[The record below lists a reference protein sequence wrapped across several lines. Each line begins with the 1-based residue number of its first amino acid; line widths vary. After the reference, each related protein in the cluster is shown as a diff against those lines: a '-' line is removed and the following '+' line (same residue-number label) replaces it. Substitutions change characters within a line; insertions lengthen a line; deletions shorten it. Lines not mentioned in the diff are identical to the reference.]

1 MKKLL
6 FIISLV
12 LICSN
17 AISQQRDINTLLN
30 QTLRNRGL
38 TREDITIPIEFF
50 STAEKNPTND
60 VKLTLPLVMEMMT
73 SPLGSIS
80 HGRPNNARMDLMDD
94 LAGMTDL
101 EIYEAVSKIMQ
112 LRFVNQ
118 EHIFNLFDLWLPRAV
133 RLYDGLN
140 NPKLELTDKLFSIIK
155 ETKHS
160 QDSLTA
166 IFSNSDKEFLN
177 KNIFSILEE
186 SDSDDNSNFDILK
199 YNAARDSSIL
209 TSKKTMDILSKLDL
223 TLMDFSSFNSFK
235 MCNTLYNYVKDSLKQ
250 NSLSDLSRHNNK
262 YIQGD
267 FCYYSNEDGIRIAIG
282 GPGKNI
288 YTGKFD
294 FIIDLGGDDIYNIDH
309 PPLTSRRT
317 GSDSG
322 GQGGVL
328 SGGFSCII
336 DLAGNDYYTTSSD
349 FALAGGLFSS
359 SFIFDKEGDD
369 FYESKGSGNL
379 GAAIGGL
386 GLLYDEKGNDTY
398 KGISFSIGAGC
409 FGVGLL
415 VDREGNDFYIAN
427 SYSQGFGMTEGVG
440 AIIDNKGND
449 SYLVDSRS
457 LDIGRYNDHYVSM
470 CQGYGLGLRPFYAG
484 GIGLIIEG
492 EGNDI
497 YNTDI
502 FGQGGAYWYSLGAIV
517 DKGGHDK
524 YNGYQYSQGAGIH
537 LAVGLL
543 KDYDGWDF
551 YQSNGVSQGCGHD
564 FGYGMLWDVKGND
577 NYSAYSLSQGAGNAD
592 GIGILV
598 DESGTDGYLNKYPA
612 NTRGY
617 GNQRREYGSIGVF
630 LDASGTDYYSQPGY
644 DSTFINSSNWGVF
657 TDFDYTDLPEQVSGD
672 NFKVPVDSNR
682 IYRDKNPILE
692 KDSVFTY
699 TRWSDYYLSEYF
711 IMAKTIEPRFS
722 LWQDYGF
729 KKLIEDSTNT
739 ANYIVT
745 KFSTTDH
752 RDVQVFRV
760 LSQKIQWSI
769 AQVLLEKFRLYTT
782 GAGVFTQA
790 ELSMMCYIFGE
801 TKDPSAKDYLLQL
814 TYDDNYRLRSSA
826 INALGKI
833 NYDRS
838 DKEFIDK
845 VTKRLGELATEK
857 SEKKIYIKDIAFAI
871 NNYELNRYCLDG
883 VYYLLNS
890 NYYGA
895 RFLAAQSLQKLDQTA
910 RLYIMFGDEE
920 RIRKDQKL
928 GFQAFLF
935 YSSNISDTTLQQVM
949 PYIKESPVFEFEE
962 IKYNL
967 IDALKYRMDKSA
979 DAKFTDWCKQEI
991 YLLQSQVPL
1000 KVK

>member
-1 MKKLL
+1 MKKLI
-6 FIISLV
+6 FILSLV

-17 AISQQRDINTLLN
+17 AFSQQRDINTLLD

-38 TREDITIPIEFF
+38 TREDITIPVEFF

-60 VKLTLPLVMEMMT
+60 VKLTLPLVKDMMT
-73 SPLGSIS
+73 NPLRSETWLDSVGEFENYTLKTQLIKLISLFVQRNDNKTLSDTAFMEVIIQSPDYDSWL
-80 HGRPNNARMDLMDD
+80 NDLMWIVNHHKKQNN
-94 LAGMTDL
+94 
-101 EIYEAVSKIMQ
+101 EILLNYNDQEKVFLSKN
-112 LRFVNQ
+112 LLS
-118 EHIFNLFDLWLPRAV
+118 IF
-133 RLYDGLN
+133 
-140 NPKLELTDKLFSIIK
+140 
-155 ETKHS
+155 
-160 QDSLTA
+160 
-166 IFSNSDKEFLN
+166 
-177 KNIFSILEE
+177 EE
-186 SDSDDNSNFDILK
+186 SEDDNSTGTDVLK
-199 YNAARDSSIL
+199 YNIQRDSSIL
-209 TSKKTMDILSKLDL
+209 TSKNTMDLLSRINFDKIREYSFDA
-223 TLMDFSSFNSFK
+223 FSSCFAYYYYRMNQFNDFK
-235 MCNTLYNYVKDSLKQ
+235 NKDIETI
-250 NSLSDLSRHNNK
+250 NNK
-262 YIQGD
+262 FVKGD
-267 FCYYSNEDGIRIAIG
+267 FYYYSDEDGIRIAIG

-294 FIIDLGGDDIYNIDH
+294 FIIDLGGDDIYNIEH
-309 PPLTSRRT
+309 PPLTK
-317 GSDSG
+317 G

-328 SGGFSCII
+328 DGGGFSCII

-564 FGYGMLWDVKGND
+564 FGFGMLWDVKGND

-592 GIGILV
+592 GIGILI

-630 LDASGTDYYSQPGY
+630 LDASGTDYYSNPGY
-644 DSTFINSSNWGVF
+644 DSTFVNSSNWGVF

-672 NFKVPVDSNR
+672 NFKVQLDTNR
-682 IYRDKNPILE
+682 KSDTSGTKGRDPLPG
-692 KDSVFTY
+692 TY
-699 TRWSDYYLSEYF
+699 STEECF

-722 LWQDYGF
+722 LWQEYGF
-729 KKLIEDSTNT
+729 KKLVEDSTNT

-745 KFSTTDH
+745 KFGTTDH

-833 NYDRS
+833 KYDTNDVEFINKVTSRLSELAAEHS
-838 DKEFIDK
+838 DKK
-845 VTKRLGELATEK
+845 L
-857 SEKKIYIKDIAFAI
+857 YNKDIAFALG
-871 NNYELNRYCLDG
+871 NYITPSGVKTLLDMLG
-883 VYYLLNS
+883 NPF
-890 NYYGA
+890 YGA
-895 RFLAAQSLQKLDQTA
+895 RFVAADNLRRFPELLNTVITSDFIPEYFMDELSMVAFINSLYGLNSNDLK
-910 RLYIMFGDEE
+910 IML
-920 RIRKDQKL
+920 IYMS
-928 GFQAFLF
+928 ASPV
-935 YSSNISDTTLQQVM
+935 YSSEAVT
-949 PYIKESPVFEFEE
+949 
-962 IKYNL
+962 YNL
-967 IDALKYRMDKSA
+967 IELFKYKIENSGDKGI
-979 DAKFTDWCKQEI
+979 DVWYQTQLNE
-991 YLLQSQVPL
+991 LQTMVPL

>member
-12 LICSN
+12 LINSN
-17 AISQQRDINTLLN
+17 IISQQRDINSLLE

-60 VKLTLPLVMEMMT
+60 VKLTLPLVKDMMT
-73 SPLGSIS
+73 NPLRSETWLDS
-80 HGRPNNARMDLMDD
+80 
-94 LAGMTDL
+94 
-101 EIYEAVSKIMQ
+101 VS
-112 LRFVNQ
+112 
-118 EHIFNLFDLWLPRAV
+118 EW
-133 RLYDGLN
+133 
-140 NPKLELTDKLFSIIK
+140 
-155 ETKHS
+155 
-160 QDSLTA
+160 
-166 IFSNSDKEFLN
+166 
-177 KNIFSILEE
+177 
-186 SDSDDNSNFDILK
+186 DDNSIPDYECFRMLDSNFFPLPIIYIIQGRFSQVIDEVISRIKDKRNFQTKLLSKLTIEERSFLVKNLLSIFEEEDLDDNNFDILK
-199 YNAARDSSIL
+199 FNKSRDSSII
-209 TSKKTMDILSKLDL
+209 TSKTTLDILSKLDIKNTFKYNVDDLAYYNLLIGKLRKNNVEYFEGKKYFNDTL
-223 TLMDFSSFNSFK
+223 TDFFDYKNLKRIENSS
-235 MCNTLYNYVKDSLKQ
+235 V
-250 NSLSDLSRHNNK
+250 
-262 YIQGD
+262 QGD
-267 FCYYSNEDGIRIAIG
+267 FYYYSDEDGIRIAIG

-294 FIIDLGGDDIYNIDH
+294 FIIDLGGDDVYNIEGH
-309 PPLTSRRT
+309 TPSRQGEPPLSR
-317 GSDSG
+317 GE
-322 GQGGVL
+322 L
-328 SGGFSCII
+328 PMGGFSCII
-336 DLAGNDYYTTSSD
+336 DLTGNDYYTTSSD

-359 SFIFDKEGDD
+359 SFIFDKAGDD

-379 GAAIGGL
+379 GASIGGL

-564 FGYGMLWDVKGND
+564 FGYGMLWDIKGND

-592 GIGILV
+592 GIGILI
-598 DESGTDGYLNKYPA
+598 DESGTDGYLNKYPS

-617 GNQRREYGSIGVF
+617 GNPRREYGSIGVF
-630 LDASGTDYYSQPGY
+630 LDASGSDYYSQPGY
-644 DSTFINSSNWGVF
+644 DSTFINSSSWGVF
-657 TDFDYTDLPEQVSGD
+657 TDYDYTDLPEQVSGN
-672 NFKVPVDSNR
+672 NFKVQLDTNR
-682 IYRDKNPILE
+682 KADTSGIKGREPLPG
-692 KDSVFTY
+692 TY
-699 TRWSDYYLSEYF
+699 TTEEYF

-745 KFSTTDH
+745 KFGTTDH

-769 AQVLLEKFRLYTT
+769 AQVLLDKFRLYTT

-814 TYDDNYRLRSSA
+814 TYDENYRLRSSA

-845 VTKRLGELATEK
+845 VILRLSELAAEN
-857 SEKKIYIKDIAFAI
+857 SGKKLYNKDIAFALG
-871 NNYELNRYCLDG
+871 NYISPLG
-883 VYYLLNS
+883 MQILLNMLNN

-895 RFLAAQSLQKLDQTA
+895 RFVAAENLKKYPELVTVTYTDSAIPDFFMDERSMIAFINSMTALNSNDFKLVYT
-910 RLYIMFGDEE
+910 
-920 RIRKDQKL
+920 
-928 GFQAFLF
+928 FL
-935 YSSNISDTTLQQVM
+935 NIS
-949 PYIKESPVFEFEE
+949 PVHNNEAV
-962 IKYNL
+962 IYNL
-967 IDALKYRMDKSA
+967 IELLKYRIESSGDKGI
-979 DAKFTDWCKQEI
+979 DVWYQNQLNE
-991 YLLQSQVPL
+991 LQTRVPL

>member
-17 AISQQRDINTLLN
+17 AISQQRDIKTLLD

-60 VKLTLPLVMEMMT
+60 VKLTLPLVKDMMT
-73 SPLGSIS
+73 NPLRSETWLDS
-80 HGRPNNARMDLMDD
+80 
-94 LAGMTDL
+94 
-101 EIYEAVSKIMQ
+101 VS
-112 LRFVNQ
+112 
-118 EHIFNLFDLWLPRAV
+118 EW
-133 RLYDGLN
+133 
-140 NPKLELTDKLFSIIK
+140 
-155 ETKHS
+155 
-160 QDSLTA
+160 
-166 IFSNSDKEFLN
+166 
-177 KNIFSILEE
+177 
-186 SDSDDNSNFDILK
+186 DDNSIPDYECFRMLDSNFFPLPIIYIIQGRFSQVIDEVISRIKDKRNFQTKLLSKLTIEERSFLVKNLLSIFEEEDLDDNNFDILK
-199 YNAARDSSIL
+199 FNKSRDSSII
-209 TSKKTMDILSKLDL
+209 TSKTTLDILSKLDIKNTFKYNVDDL
-223 TLMDFSSFNSFK
+223 AYYNLLIGKLRKNNVEYFEGKKYFNDTLMDFFDYKNLKRIENSS
-235 MCNTLYNYVKDSLKQ
+235 V
-250 NSLSDLSRHNNK
+250 
-262 YIQGD
+262 QGD
-267 FCYYSNEDGIRIAIG
+267 FYYYSDEDGIRIAIG

-294 FIIDLGGDDIYNIDH
+294 FIIDLGGDDVYNIER
-309 PPLTSRRT
+309 PPLTK
-317 GSDSG
+317 G

-359 SFIFDKEGDD
+359 SFIFDKAGDD

-379 GAAIGGL
+379 GASIGGL

-592 GIGILV
+592 GIGILI
-598 DESGTDGYLNKYPA
+598 DESGTDGYLNKYPS

-617 GNQRREYGSIGVF
+617 GNPRREYGSIGVF
-630 LDASGTDYYSQPGY
+630 LDASGSDYYSQPGY
-644 DSTFINSSNWGVF
+644 DSTFINSSYWGVF
-657 TDFDYTDLPEQVSGD
+657 TDYDYTDLPEQVSGD
-672 NFKVPVDSNR
+672 NFKVQLDTNR
-682 IYRDKNPILE
+682 KADTSGIKGRDPLPG
-692 KDSVFTY
+692 TY
-699 TRWSDYYLSEYF
+699 TTEEYF
-711 IMAKTIEPRFS
+711 MMAKTIEPRFS

-729 KKLIEDSTNT
+729 KKLTEDSTNT
-739 ANYIVT
+739 AKYIVT
-745 KFSTTDH
+745 KFGTTDH

-769 AQVLLEKFRLYTT
+769 AQVLLDKFRLYTT

-814 TYDDNYRLRSSA
+814 TYDENYRLRSSA

-833 NYDRS
+833 NYDRN

-845 VTKRLGELATEK
+845 VTLRLSELAAEK
-857 SEKKIYIKDIAFAI
+857 SEKKLYNKDIAFALG
-871 NNYELNRYCLDG
+871 NYISPSG
-883 VYYLLNS
+883 MQTLLNMLGNS
-890 NYYGA
+890 YYGA
-895 RFLAAQSLQKLDQTA
+895 RFVAAENLKKYPELVTVTYTDSAIPDFFIDERSMIAFINSMTALNSNDFKLVYT
-910 RLYIMFGDEE
+910 
-920 RIRKDQKL
+920 
-928 GFQAFLF
+928 FL
-935 YSSNISDTTLQQVM
+935 NIS
-949 PYIKESPVFEFEE
+949 PVHNNEAV
-962 IKYNL
+962 IYNL
-967 IDALKYRMDKSA
+967 IELLKYRIESSGDKGI
-979 DAKFTDWCKQEI
+979 DVWYQTQLNE
-991 YLLQSQVPL
+991 LQTRVPL

>member
-1 MKKLL
+1 MKKLIL
-6 FIISLV
+6 IISLV

-17 AISQQRDINTLLN
+17 ILSQQRDINLLFD

-50 STAEKNPTND
+50 STTEKNPTND
-60 VKLTLPLVMEMMT
+60 VKLTLPLVKDIMT
-73 SPLGSIS
+73 NPLRSETWLDSANMLCEDSLRVIFAKCFDLLSLEKSQRESQYSIYVFDPIKNINELKGFIKS
-80 HGRPNNARMDLMDD
+80 NNQIGKR
-94 LAGMTDL
+94 
-101 EIYEAVSKIMQ
+101 EIYNC
-112 LRFVNQ
+112 FT
-118 EHIFNLFDLWLPRAV
+118 
-133 RLYDGLN
+133 LN
-140 NPKLELTDKLFSIIK
+140 DIK
-155 ETKHS
+155 YL
-160 QDSLTA
+160 QQNYLA
-166 IFSNSDKEFLN
+166 IF
-177 KNIFSILEE
+177 EE
-186 SDSDDNSNFDILK
+186 EAEDNYAKDILR
-199 YNAARDSSIL
+199 YNIIRDSSIEKSRKVVE
-209 TSKKTMDILSKLDL
+209 TISKLKLEPTATSDFRFFHYQYLDL
-223 TLMDFSSFNSFK
+223 V
-235 MCNTLYNYVKDSLKQ
+235 LYIYKYLINYRPNALQFEEIDNEFVHGKFL
-250 NSLSDLSRHNNK
+250 N
-262 YIQGD
+262 YIYD
-267 FCYYSNEDGIRIAIG
+267 DGIRIAIG

-294 FIIDLGGDDIYNIDH
+294 FIIDLGGDDVYNIDH
-309 PPLTSRRT
+309 PPISK
-317 GSDSG
+317 GE
-322 GQGGVL
+322 L
-328 SGGFSCII
+328 SISGFSCII
-336 DLAGNDYYTTSSD
+336 DLEGNDYYTTSSD

-369 FYESKGSGNL
+369 YYESKGSGNL

-427 SYSQGFGMTEGVG
+427 SYSQGFGMTQGVG
-440 AIIDNKGND
+440 CIVDNKGND

-492 EGNDI
+492 DGNDI

-592 GIGILV
+592 GIGILI
-598 DESGTDGYLNKYPA
+598 DESGVDGYLNKFPQ

-617 GNQRREYGSIGVF
+617 GNPRREYGSIGVF
-630 LDASGTDYYSQPGY
+630 LDASGTDFYSNPGY
-644 DSTFINSSNWGVF
+644 DSTFINSSTWGVF
-657 TDFDYTDLPEQVSGD
+657 ADYDHKDMAEQISGD
-672 NFKVPVDSNR
+672 NFKVQLDTAKISDSSR
-682 IYRDKNPILE
+682 TRGRDPLQ
-692 KDSVFTY
+692 DTY
-699 TRWSDYYLSEYF
+699 TTEEYF

-722 LWQDYGF
+722 LWQEYGF
-729 KKLIEDSTNT
+729 RKLAEDSTNT
-739 ANYIVT
+739 ARYIVT
-745 KFSTTDH
+745 KFNTTDH

-769 AQVLLEKFRLYTT
+769 AQVLLDKFRLYTT

-814 TYDDNYRLRSSA
+814 TFDENYRLRSSA

-833 NYDRS
+833 NYDKT

-845 VTKRLGELATEK
+845 VILRLSELAAEN
-857 SEKKIYIKDIAFAI
+857 SPKKLYNKDIAFALGNYI
-871 NNYELNRYCLDG
+871 SPLGMQTLLGMLNN
-883 VYYLLNS
+883 S
-890 NYYGA
+890 FYGA
-895 RFLAAQSLQKLDQTA
+895 RFVAAENLKKYSELALVTLGSNAIPEYLSNERSLIAFT
-910 RLYIMFGDEE
+910 
-920 RIRKDQKL
+920 
-928 GFQAFLF
+928 QAMSQLNSNDFKVLF
-935 YSSNISDTTLQQVM
+935 TYLIV
-949 PYIKESPVFEFEE
+949 SPVYNNEAV
-962 IKYNL
+962 IYNL
-967 IDALKYRMDKSA
+967 ISLLKYKIESSGEKGLDVWYRNEIDK
-979 DAKFTDWCKQEI
+979 
-991 YLLQSQVPL
+991 LQMKVSL

>member
-1 MKKLL
+1 MSPTFFILLIHTIIYIYSMKKILY
-6 FIISLV
+6 IISLV
-12 LICSN
+12 WICSN
-17 AISQQRDINTLLN
+17 AFAQQRDINSLLD

-38 TREDITIPIEFF
+38 TREDISIPIEFF
-50 STAEKNPTND
+50 SAAEKNPTNES
-60 VKLTLPLVMEMMT
+60 KLILPLVKDMMT
-73 SPLGSIS
+73 NPLRSMTWLDSVSSVNDSTLRYTVNYLTEFIYKNNRYPFLDIVTGHTDENTFYQDLVQIVSTSNKENASLFKNFSIEEKKFIT
-80 HGRPNNARMDLMDD
+80 NN
-94 LAGMTDL
+94 
-101 EIYEAVSKIMQ
+101 
-112 LRFVNQ
+112 
-118 EHIFNLFDLWLPRAV
+118 
-133 RLYDGLN
+133 
-140 NPKLELTDKLFSIIK
+140 LFSI
-155 ETKHS
+155 
-160 QDSLTA
+160 
-166 IFSNSDKEFLN
+166 F
-177 KNIFSILEE
+177 EE
-186 SDSDDNSNFDILK
+186 DDNDNETSFDILK
-199 YNAARDSSIL
+199 YNKQRDSSIT
-209 TSKKTMDILSKLDL
+209 TSKKTMDLLSQFILEKIVS
-223 TLMDFSSFNSFK
+223 
-235 MCNTLYNYVKDSLKQ
+235 NYMSNFYECYRIYEALPGYTNIHQDKDVTVIDNLLLK
-250 NSLSDLSRHNNK
+250 NKAKNYNNK
-262 YIQGD
+262 FVSGD
-267 FCYYSNEDGIRIAIG
+267 FLFYSDEDGIRIAIG
-282 GPGKNI
+282 GPGKNV

-294 FIIDLGGDDIYNIDH
+294 FIIDLGGDDIYNIDR
-309 PPLTSRRT
+309 PPL
-317 GSDSG
+317 GKDGDLDG
-322 GQGGVL
+322 GGCQ
-328 SGGFSCII
+328 CII

-440 AIIDNKGND
+440 AIVDNKGND

-457 LDIGRYNDHYVSM
+457 VDIGRYNDHYVSM
-470 CQGYGLGLRPFYAG
+470 CQGYGLGFRPFYAG

-517 DKGGHDK
+517 DKSGHDK
-524 YNGYQYSQGAGIH
+524 YNSYQYGQGAGIH

-551 YQSNGVSQGCGHD
+551 YQSDGVSQGCGHD
-564 FGYGMLWDVKGND
+564 FGFGMLWDVKGND

-592 GIGILV
+592 GIGILI
-598 DESGTDGYLNKYPA
+598 DESGTDGYLNKYPS

-644 DSTFINSSNWGVF
+644 DSSFINSSNWGVF
-657 TDFDYTDLPEQVSGD
+657 SDYTFTDLPEQVSGD
-672 NFKVPVDSNR
+672 NYKIPLETNKSN
-682 IYRDKNPILE
+682 DTSKNKNSNPLNE
-692 KDSVFTY
+692 TY
-699 TRWSDYYLSEYF
+699 STEQYF
-711 IMAKTIEPRFS
+711 MMAKTIEPRFS

-739 ANYIVT
+739 AKYIIT
-745 KFSTTDH
+745 KFNTTDH

-760 LSQKIQWSI
+760 LALKIQWSI
-769 AQVLLEKFRLYTT
+769 AQVLLERFNLYTT
-782 GAGVFTQA
+782 GGGVFTQA

-814 TYDDNYRLRSSA
+814 TYDENYRIRSSA

-833 NYDRS
+833 NYDKN

-845 VTKRLGELATEK
+845 VTKRLSELAMEN
-857 SEKKIYIKDIAFAI
+857 SEKKIYNKDIAFALG
-871 NNYELNRYCLDG
+871 NYLSPLG
-883 VYYLLNS
+883 LQTLLNML
-890 NYYGA
+890 NNDYYGA
-895 RFLAAQSLQKLDQTA
+895 RFVAAENLRKYPNLSLITFTDNAIPDYFMNEHSLVAFLQSLTA
-910 RLYIMFGDEE
+910 LNSNDFMIVYN
-920 RIRKDQKL
+920 
-928 GFQAFLF
+928 FL
-935 YSSNISDTTLQQVM
+935 SV
-949 PYIKESPVFEFEE
+949 SPVYNSEAV
-962 IKYNL
+962 IYNL
-967 IDALKYRMDKSA
+967 IELLKYKIDISGEKGIDVWYQTQLNELES
-979 DAKFTDWCKQEI
+979 K
-991 YLLQSQVPL
+991 VPL

>member
-17 AISQQRDINTLLN
+17 AISQQRDINSLLD

-60 VKLTLPLVMEMMT
+60 VKLTLPLVKDMMT
-73 SPLGSIS
+73 NPLRSE
-80 HGRPNNARMDLMDD
+80 
-94 LAGMTDL
+94 T
-101 EIYEAVSKIMQ
+101 
-112 LRFVNQ
+112 
-118 EHIFNLFDLWLPRAV
+118 WL
-133 RLYDGLN
+133 
-140 NPKLELTDKLFSIIK
+140 
-155 ETKHS
+155 
-160 QDSLTA
+160 DSL
-166 IFSNSDKEFLN
+166 SLVSDSTLRYIVNNLTEYIYRNIRYPFLDIITGHKNESTFYRDLIQIVSYSKKEYEFMFKNFRAEERLFLKN
-177 KNIFSILEE
+177 NIFSIFEE
-186 SDSDDNSNFDILK
+186 SETDNETNFDILK
-199 YNAARDSSIL
+199 YNKQRDSSIT
-209 TSKKTMDILSKLDL
+209 TSKKTIELLSQLRLEDIVSNYMYNFYACLRIYESLPNYTHLYQEKNNIIIEKLPLKNESKY
-223 TLMDFSSFNSFK
+223 
-235 MCNTLYNYVKDSLKQ
+235 YNNEFIS
-250 NSLSDLSRHNNK
+250 
-262 YIQGD
+262 GD
-267 FCYYSNEDGIRIAIG
+267 FLYYSDEDGIRIAIG

-294 FIIDLGGDDIYNIDH
+294 FIIDLGGDDVYNIEGH
-309 PPLTSRRT
+309 TPSRQGEPPLSR
-317 GSDSG
+317 GE
-322 GQGGVL
+322 L
-328 SGGFSCII
+328 SLGGFSCII

-492 EGNDI
+492 DGNDI

-502 FGQGGAYWYSLGAIV
+502 FGQGGGYWYSLGAIV

-592 GIGILV
+592 GIGILI
-598 DESGTDGYLNKYPA
+598 DESGTDGYLNKYPS

-617 GNQRREYGSIGVF
+617 GNPRREYGSIGVF
-630 LDASGTDYYSQPGY
+630 LDASGSDYYSQSGY
-644 DSTFINSSNWGVF
+644 DSTFINSSSWGIF
-657 TDFDYTDLPEQVSGD
+657 TDYDYTDLPEQVSGD
-672 NFKVPVDSNR
+672 NFKVQLDTNR
-682 IYRDKNPILE
+682 KADTSGIKGRDPLPG
-692 KDSVFTY
+692 TY
-699 TRWSDYYLSEYF
+699 TTEEYF

-745 KFSTTDH
+745 KFGTTDH

-769 AQVLLEKFRLYTT
+769 AQVLLDKFRLYIT

-838 DKEFIDK
+838 DREFIDK
-845 VTKRLGELATEK
+845 VTLRLSDLAAEN
-857 SEKKIYIKDIAFAI
+857 SAKKLYNKDIAFALG
-871 NNYELNRYCLDG
+871 NYISPLGMQTLLG
-883 VYYLLNS
+883 LLN
-890 NYYGA
+890 NAYYGA
-895 RFLAAQSLQKLDQTA
+895 RFVAAENLKKYPNLSLITYTDNAIPDYFMNERSLIAFLQSLTA
-910 RLYIMFGDEE
+910 LNSNDFMIVYN
-920 RIRKDQKL
+920 
-928 GFQAFLF
+928 FL
-935 YSSNISDTTLQQVM
+935 SV
-949 PYIKESPVFEFEE
+949 SPVYNNEAV
-962 IKYNL
+962 IYNL
-967 IDALKYRMDKSA
+967 IELLKYKIESSGDKGI
-979 DAKFTDWCKQEI
+979 DVWYQDQLN
-991 YLLQSQVPL
+991 LLQSKVPL

>member
-1 MKKLL
+1 MKKLIL
-6 FIISLV
+6 IISLV

-17 AISQQRDINTLLN
+17 ILTQQRDINSLLD

-60 VKLTLPLVMEMMT
+60 VKLTLPLVKDMMT
-73 SPLGSIS
+73 NPLRSETWLDSVGSWD
-80 HGRPNNARMDLMDD
+80 N
-94 LAGMTDL
+94 L
-101 EIYEAVSKIMQ
+101 EIEKLTLHCFEIADYNIKQ
-112 LRFVNQ
+112 LWLLQILIRDETFFESLNREIKEINNNSSELIHKSFNHDQSVFVNKNLLS
-118 EHIFNLFDLWLPRAV
+118 IFEESDDDN
-133 RLYDGLN
+133 G
-140 NPKLELTDKLFSIIK
+140 
-155 ETKHS
+155 
-160 QDSLTA
+160 
-166 IFSNSDKEFLN
+166 SNSD
-177 KNIFSILEE
+177 IF
-186 SDSDDNSNFDILK
+186 K
-199 YNAARDSSIL
+199 YNNIRDSSII
-209 TSKKTMDILSKLDL
+209 TSKTVLDL
-223 TLMDFSSFNSFK
+223 LNNISIDDIVKNSQYAFSVCYSI
-235 MCNTLYNYVKDSLKQ
+235 Y
-250 NSLSDLSRHNNK
+250 SDLKINSDKRIKFEGSEKINNK
-262 YIQGD
+262 FIQGD
-267 FCYYSNEDGIRIAIG
+267 FYYYSDEDGIRIAIG

-294 FIIDLGGDDIYNIDH
+294 FIIDLGGDDVYNIDK
-309 PPLTSRRT
+309 PKN
-317 GSDSG
+317 DK
-322 GQGGVL
+322 GVL
-328 SGGFSCII
+328 DGGFSCII

-369 FYESKGSGNL
+369 YYESKGSGNL

-427 SYSQGFGMTEGVG
+427 SYSQGFGMTQGVG
-440 AIIDNKGND
+440 CIVDNKGND

-592 GIGILV
+592 GIGILI
-598 DESGTDGYLNKYPA
+598 DESGVDGYLNKFPQ

-617 GNQRREYGSIGVF
+617 GNPRREYGSIGVF
-630 LDASGTDYYSQPGY
+630 LDASGTDYYSNPGY
-644 DSTFINSSNWGVF
+644 DSTFINSSTWGVF
-657 TDFDYTDLPEQVSGD
+657 ADYDHKDMAEQISGD
-672 NFKVPVDSNR
+672 NFKVQLDTAKISDSSR
-682 IYRDKNPILE
+682 TRGRDPLQ
-692 KDSVFTY
+692 DTY
-699 TRWSDYYLSEYF
+699 TTEEYF

-722 LWQDYGF
+722 LWQEYGF
-729 KKLIEDSTNT
+729 RKLAEDSTNT
-739 ANYIVT
+739 ARYIVT
-745 KFSTTDH
+745 KFNTTDH

-769 AQVLLEKFRLYTT
+769 AQVLLDKFRLYTT
-782 GAGVFTQA
+782 GGGVFTQA

-814 TYDDNYRLRSSA
+814 TFDENYRLRSSA

-833 NYDRS
+833 NYDKT
-838 DKEFIDK
+838 DKEFIEK
-845 VTKRLGELATEK
+845 VILRLSELAAEN
-857 SEKKIYIKDIAFAI
+857 SPKKLYNKDIAFALGNYI
-871 NNYELNRYCLDG
+871 SPLGMQTLLGMLNN
-883 VYYLLNS
+883 S
-890 NYYGA
+890 FYGA
-895 RFLAAQSLQKLDQTA
+895 RFVAAENLKKYSELALVTLGSNAIPEYLSNERSLIAFT
-910 RLYIMFGDEE
+910 
-920 RIRKDQKL
+920 
-928 GFQAFLF
+928 QAMSQLNSNDFKVLF
-935 YSSNISDTTLQQVM
+935 TYLIV
-949 PYIKESPVFEFEE
+949 SPVYNNEAV
-962 IKYNL
+962 IYNL
-967 IDALKYRMDKSA
+967 ISLLKYKIESSGEKGLDVWYQ
-979 DAKFTDWCKQEI
+979 TELN
-991 YLLQSQVPL
+991 LLQSKVPL
-1000 KVK
+1000 RVH

>member
-1 MKKLL
+1 MKKLIL
-6 FIISLV
+6 IISLV

-17 AISQQRDINTLLN
+17 ILTQQRDINSLLD

-50 STAEKNPTND
+50 SAAEKNPTND
-60 VKLTLPLVMEMMT
+60 VKLTLPLVKEMMAN
-73 SPLGSIS
+73 PLRSQTWLDSLGEIGNDS
-80 HGRPNNARMDLMDD
+80 LMGIFSSCFE
-94 LAGMTDL
+94 LLSLYKTQ
-101 EIYEAVSKIMQ
+101 YEESMNFIVGDP
-112 LRFVNQ
+112 L
-118 EHIFNLFDLWLPRAV
+118 
-133 RLYDGLN
+133 
-140 NPKLELTDKLFSIIK
+140 
-155 ETKHS
+155 ETKNIREMIKLINLVGNRDIYNNFS
-160 QDSLTA
+160 KEEIKFLRNNYLS
-166 IFSNSDKEFLN
+166 IF
-177 KNIFSILEE
+177 EE
-186 SDSDDNSNFDILK
+186 NDDDNSAFDIIK
-199 YNAARDSSIL
+199 YNKSRDSSIE
-209 TSKKTMDILSKLDL
+209 TSRKTIEILSKLNIKPSGGS
-223 TLMDFSSFNSFK
+223 DFRNFHFDNLDFCLRLYSLLLKKSEQEIKNLRFNKIS
-235 MCNTLYNYVKDSLKQ
+235 NNYV
-250 NSLSDLSRHNNK
+250 
-262 YIQGD
+262 QGD
-267 FCYYSNEDGIRIAIG
+267 FYYYSDEDGIRIAIG

-288 YTGKFD
+288 YRGKFD
-294 FIIDLGGDDIYNIDH
+294 FIIDLGGDDIYNIDR
-309 PPLTSRRT
+309 PESTLTKGDKSASQMMT
-317 GSDSG
+317 GG
-322 GQGGVL
+322 CQ
-328 SGGFSCII
+328 CII
-336 DLAGNDYYTTSSD
+336 DLSGNDYYTTSSD

-369 FYESKGSGNL
+369 YYESKGSGNL

-427 SYSQGFGMTEGVG
+427 SYSQGFGMTQGVG
-440 AIIDNKGND
+440 CIVDNKGND

-592 GIGILV
+592 GIGILI
-598 DESGTDGYLNKYPA
+598 DESGVDGYLNKFPQ

-617 GNQRREYGSIGVF
+617 GNPRREYGSIGVF
-630 LDASGTDYYSQPGY
+630 LDASGTDYYSNPGY
-644 DSTFINSSNWGVF
+644 DSTFINSSTWGVF
-657 TDFDYTDLPEQVSGD
+657 ADYDHKDLAEQISGD
-672 NFKVPVDSNR
+672 NFKVQLDTAKISDSSR
-682 IYRDKNPILE
+682 TRGRDPLQ
-692 KDSVFTY
+692 DTY
-699 TRWSDYYLSEYF
+699 TTEEYF

-722 LWQDYGF
+722 LWQEYGF
-729 KKLIEDSTNT
+729 RKLAEDSTNT
-739 ANYIVT
+739 ARYIVT
-745 KFSTTDH
+745 KFNTTDH

-769 AQVLLEKFRLYTT
+769 AQVLLDKFRLYTT

-814 TYDDNYRLRSSA
+814 TFDENYRLRSSA

-833 NYDRS
+833 NYDKT
-838 DKEFIDK
+838 DKEFIEK
-845 VTKRLGELATEK
+845 VILRLNELAAEN
-857 SEKKIYIKDIAFAI
+857 SPKKLYNKDIAFALGNYI
-871 NNYELNRYCLDG
+871 SPLGMQTLLGMLNN
-883 VYYLLNS
+883 S
-890 NYYGA
+890 FYGA
-895 RFLAAQSLQKLDQTA
+895 RFVAAENLKKYSELALVTLGSNAIPEYLSNERSLIAFT
-910 RLYIMFGDEE
+910 
-920 RIRKDQKL
+920 
-928 GFQAFLF
+928 QAMSQLNSNDFKVLF
-935 YSSNISDTTLQQVM
+935 TYLIV
-949 PYIKESPVFEFEE
+949 SPVYNNEAV
-962 IKYNL
+962 IYNL
-967 IDALKYRMDKSA
+967 ISLLKYKIESSGEKGLDVWYRNEIDK
-979 DAKFTDWCKQEI
+979 
-991 YLLQSQVPL
+991 LQMKVSL

>member
-1 MKKLL
+1 MKKLI

-17 AISQQRDINTLLN
+17 AFSQQRDLNTLLD

-60 VKLTLPLVMEMMT
+60 VKLTLPLVK
-73 SPLGSIS
+73 
-80 HGRPNNARMDLMDD
+80 DLMTNPLRSETWLDSV
-94 LAGMTDL
+94 GNWGNL
-101 EIYEAVSKIMQ
+101 EIEKLTLNCFEIADYSLKQLWLLKILIRNETFFESLNREIKEINKNSSELTRKSFNKDQ
-112 LRFVNQ
+112 NVFVNKNLLS
-118 EHIFNLFDLWLPRAV
+118 IFEESDDDN
-133 RLYDGLN
+133 G
-140 NPKLELTDKLFSIIK
+140 
-155 ETKHS
+155 
-160 QDSLTA
+160 
-166 IFSNSDKEFLN
+166 SNSD
-177 KNIFSILEE
+177 IF
-186 SDSDDNSNFDILK
+186 K
-199 YNAARDSSIL
+199 YNNIRDSSII
-209 TSKKTMDILSKLDL
+209 TSKTVLDL
-223 TLMDFSSFNSFK
+223 LSNISKDDIVKNSQYAFSVCYSI
-235 MCNTLYNYVKDSLKQ
+235 Y
-250 NSLSDLSRHNNK
+250 SDLKTNSDKRFKFEGSEEINNK
-262 YIQGD
+262 FIQGD
-267 FCYYSNEDGIRIAIG
+267 FYYYSDEDGIRIAIG
-282 GPGKNI
+282 GTGKNI
-288 YTGKFD
+288 YNGKFD
-294 FIIDLGGDDIYNIDH
+294 FIIDLGGDDIYNIEH
-309 PPLTSRRT
+309 PPLTK
-317 GSDSG
+317 G

-328 SGGFSCII
+328 DGGGFSCII

-415 VDREGNDFYIAN
+415 IDREGNDFYIAN

-592 GIGILV
+592 GIGILI

-630 LDASGTDYYSQPGY
+630 LDASGTDYYSNPGY

-657 TDFDYTDLPEQVSGD
+657 TDYDYTDLPEQVSGD
-672 NFKVPVDSNR
+672 NFKVPVDTTSLLDSAKTR
-682 IYRDKNPILE
+682 NPFPKFDVYSLE
-692 KDSVFTY
+692 
-699 TRWSDYYLSEYF
+699 EYF

-722 LWQDYGF
+722 LWQEYGF
-729 KKLIEDSTNT
+729 KKLVEDSTNT

-745 KFSTTDH
+745 KFGTTDH

-782 GAGVFTQA
+782 GAGAFTQA

-826 INALGKI
+826 INSLGKI
-833 NYDRS
+833 KYDTN
-838 DKEFIDK
+838 DVEFINK
-845 VTKRLGELATEK
+845 VTSRLSELAAER
-857 SEKKIYIKDIAFAI
+857 SEKKLYNKDIAFALG
-871 NNYELNRYCLDG
+871 NYITPSGVRTLLDMLG
-883 VYYLLNS
+883 NPF
-890 NYYGA
+890 YGA
-895 RFLAAQSLQKLDQTA
+895 RFVAADNLKKFPELLNTVITSDFIPEYFMDELSMVAFINSLYGLNSNDLK
-910 RLYIMFGDEE
+910 IML
-920 RIRKDQKL
+920 IYMS
-928 GFQAFLF
+928 ASPV
-935 YSSNISDTTLQQVM
+935 YSSEAVT
-949 PYIKESPVFEFEE
+949 
-962 IKYNL
+962 YNL
-967 IDALKYRMDKSA
+967 IELFKYKIENSGEKGIDV
-979 DAKFTDWCKQEI
+979 WYQNQLNE
-991 YLLQSQVPL
+991 LQSQVPL

>member
-17 AISQQRDINTLLN
+17 AISQQRDINSLLD

-60 VKLTLPLVMEMMT
+60 VKLTLPLVKDMMT
-73 SPLGSIS
+73 NPLRSETWLDSVANVDNTFFLFEIFNNMLNLELPLLMVE
-80 HGRPNNARMDLMDD
+80 HNIPNADELGPFMFQYFKDSQNRSKKYF
-94 LAGMTDL
+94 T
-101 EIYEAVSKIMQ
+101 EIYS
-112 LRFVNQ
+112 NQ
-118 EHIFNLFDLWLPRAV
+118 E
-133 RLYDGLN
+133 
-140 NPKLELTDKLFSIIK
+140 T
-155 ETKHS
+155 
-160 QDSLTA
+160 
-166 IFSNSDKEFLN
+166 EFLSN
-177 KNIFSILEE
+177 NLMSILE
-186 SDSDDNSNFDILK
+186 DSEEENGSNVDIFK
-199 YNAARDSSIL
+199 YNAQRDSSISK
-209 TSKKTMDILSKLDL
+209 SKKTMDVISKINLKKVISDQFGYYQYLSAI
-223 TLMDFSSFNSFK
+223 
-235 MCNTLYNYVKDSLKQ
+235 YNYNYGNGRQ
-250 NSLSDLSRHNNK
+250 QFHDLETINNK
-262 YIQGD
+262 FIQGD
-267 FCYYSNEDGIRIAIG
+267 FYYYSDEDGIRIAIG

-288 YTGKFD
+288 YAGKFD
-294 FIIDLGGDDIYNIDH
+294 FIIDLGGDDVYNIDH
-309 PPLTSRRT
+309 PPLTK
-317 GSDSG
+317 G

-328 SGGFSCII
+328 DGGGLSCII

-359 SFIFDKEGDD
+359 SFIFDKAGDD

-386 GLLYDEKGNDTY
+386 GLLNDEKGNDTY

-592 GIGILV
+592 GIGILI

-617 GNQRREYGSIGVF
+617 GNQRREYGSIGIF
-630 LDASGTDYYSQPGY
+630 LDASGTDYYSNPGY
-644 DSTFINSSNWGVF
+644 DSTFMNSSNWGVF
-657 TDFDYTDLPEQVSGD
+657 TDYDYTDLPEQVSGD
-672 NFKVPVDSNR
+672 NFKVQLDTNKVTDTSR
-682 IYRDKNPILE
+682 TRGRDPLLG
-692 KDSVFTY
+692 SY
-699 TRWSDYYLSEYF
+699 TTEEYF

-739 ANYIVT
+739 AKYIVT
-745 KFSTTDH
+745 KFNTTDH

-760 LSQKIQWSI
+760 LALKIQWSI
-769 AQVLLEKFRLYTT
+769 AQELMERFRLYTT

-801 TKDPSAKDYLLQL
+801 TKDPSSKDYLLQL
-814 TYDDNYRLRSSA
+814 TYDDNYRIRSSA

-845 VTKRLGELATEK
+845 VILRLNQLASEN
-857 SEKKIYIKDIAFAI
+857 SEKKLYNKDIAFALG
-871 NNYELNRYCLDG
+871 NYISPPG
-883 VYYLLNS
+883 MQTLLNML
-890 NYYGA
+890 NNNFYGA
-895 RFLAAQSLQKLDQTA
+895 RFVAAENLKKYPNLSLITYTDNAIPDYYMNESSLIAFLQSLTA
-910 RLYIMFGDEE
+910 LNSNDFKIVYN
-920 RIRKDQKL
+920 
-928 GFQAFLF
+928 FL
-935 YSSNISDTTLQQVM
+935 SV
-949 PYIKESPVFEFEE
+949 SPVYNNEAV
-962 IKYNL
+962 IYNL
-967 IDALKYRMDKSA
+967 IELLKHKIDNSGLQGIDVWYQD
-979 DAKFTDWCKQEI
+979 QLNE
-991 YLLQSQVPL
+991 LQSKVPL

>member
-1 MKKLL
+1 MKKLI
-6 FIISLV
+6 FILSLV
-12 LICSN
+12 LSCSN
-17 AISQQRDINTLLN
+17 AFSQQHDINTLLD

-60 VKLTLPLVMEMMT
+60 VKLTLPLVKDMMT
-73 SPLGSIS
+73 NPLRSETWLDSVSMLCNDSLRVIFTKCFDLLSLEKSQNESQYSIYVLDPIKNINELKDFLKS
-80 HGRPNNARMDLMDD
+80 NSQIGKR
-94 LAGMTDL
+94 
-101 EIYEAVSKIMQ
+101 EIYNCFTPYE
-112 LRFVNQ
+112 
-118 EHIFNLFDLWLPRAV
+118 
-133 RLYDGLN
+133 
-140 NPKLELTDKLFSIIK
+140 IK
-155 ETKHS
+155 YL
-160 QDSLTA
+160 QQNYLA
-166 IFSNSDKEFLN
+166 IFEEEAEDNYAKDIFRY
-177 KNIFSILEE
+177 NIL
-186 SDSDDNSNFDILK
+186 
-199 YNAARDSSIL
+199 RDSSIEKSRKVIE
-209 TSKKTMDILSKLDL
+209 TLSKLISEPTATSNFRFFHYQYLDL
-223 TLMDFSSFNSFK
+223 VLYIYKLLNSYKLGNLQFEEK
-235 MCNTLYNYVKDSLKQ
+235 ENEFVKGEFLD
-250 NSLSDLSRHNNK
+250 
-262 YIQGD
+262 YID
-267 FCYYSNEDGIRIAIG
+267 EDGIRIAIG

-288 YTGKFD
+288 YNGKFD
-294 FIIDLGGDDIYNIDH
+294 FIIDLGADDIYNIEH
-309 PPLTSRRT
+309 PPLTK
-317 GSDSG
+317 G
-322 GQGGVL
+322 GQRGVL
-328 SGGFSCII
+328 DGGGFSCII

-564 FGYGMLWDVKGND
+564 FGFGMLWDVKGND

-592 GIGILV
+592 GIGILI

-617 GNQRREYGSIGVF
+617 GNPRREYGSIGVF
-630 LDASGTDYYSQPGY
+630 LDASGSDYYSQPGY

-672 NFKVPVDSNR
+672 NFKVQLDTNR
-682 IYRDKNPILE
+682 KADTSGIKGHDPLPG
-692 KDSVFTY
+692 TY
-699 TRWSDYYLSEYF
+699 TTEEYF
-711 IMAKTIEPRFS
+711 MMAKTIEPRFS
-722 LWQDYGF
+722 LWQEYGF
-729 KKLIEDSTNT
+729 KKLVEDSTNT

-745 KFSTTDH
+745 KFNTTDH

-760 LSQKIQWSI
+760 LSQKIQWSL
-769 AQVLLEKFRLYTT
+769 AQVLLDKFRLYTT

-801 TKDPSAKDYLLQL
+801 TKDSLAKDYLLQL
-814 TYDDNYRLRSSA
+814 TYDENYRLRSSA

-833 NYDRS
+833 KYDTS
-838 DKEFIDK
+838 DVEFINK
-845 VTKRLGELATEK
+845 VTTRLSELARER
-857 SEKKIYIKDIAFAI
+857 SEKKLYNKDIAFALG
-871 NNYELNRYCLDG
+871 NYITPSGVKTLLDMLG
-883 VYYLLNS
+883 NPF
-890 NYYGA
+890 YGA
-895 RFLAAQSLQKLDQTA
+895 RFVAADNLRKFPVLLNTVITSDFIPEYFMDELSMVAFINSLYGLNSNDLK
-910 RLYIMFGDEE
+910 IML
-920 RIRKDQKL
+920 IYMS
-928 GFQAFLF
+928 ASPV
-935 YSSNISDTTLQQVM
+935 YSSEAVT
-949 PYIKESPVFEFEE
+949 
-962 IKYNL
+962 YNL
-967 IDALKYRMDKSA
+967 IELFKYKIENSGDKGI
-979 DAKFTDWCKQEI
+979 DVWYQNQLNE
-991 YLLQSQVPL
+991 LQSQVPL

>member
-6 FIISLV
+6 FIFLVEFISLN
-12 LICSN
+12 IF
-17 AISQQRDINTLLN
+17 SQQRDINSLLD

-60 VKLTLPLVMEMMT
+60 VKLTLPLVKDMMT
-73 SPLGSIS
+73 NPLRSETWLDSVGSWDS
-80 HGRPNNARMDLMDD
+80 LGQ
-94 LAGMTDL
+94 
-101 EIYEAVSKIMQ
+101 EAYGW
-112 LRFVNQ
+112 
-118 EHIFNLFDLWLPRAV
+118 HI
-133 RLYDGLN
+133 
-140 NPKLELTDKLFSIIK
+140 LELHNLIHKSFYANSYFDYTKFIDNPPPNGITASVDEYLKFVITGSHKDRNVLLKVITDEEKQFLF
-155 ETKHS
+155 EH
-160 QDSLTA
+160 L
-166 IFSNSDKEFLN
+166 L
-177 KNIFSILEE
+177 SILEE
-186 SDSDDNSNFDILK
+186 SDDDPQTNFDILA
-199 YNAARDSSIL
+199 YNRARDSSISISL
-209 TSKKTMDILSKLDL
+209 KTMDILNKLDRQRIYHSSYKI
-223 TLMDFSSFNSFK
+223 FSAMYQVIALWVNNIKSQYKSTENI
-235 MCNTLYNYVKDSLKQ
+235 Q
-250 NSLSDLSRHNNK
+250 NK
-262 YIQGD
+262 YVQGD
-267 FCYYSNEDGIRIAIG
+267 FYYYSDEDGIRIAIG

-309 PPLTSRRT
+309 PPITK
-317 GSDSG
+317 GE
-322 GQGGVL
+322 L
-328 SGGFSCII
+328 SMGGFSCII

-359 SFIFDKEGDD
+359 SFIFDKAGDD

-497 YNTDI
+497 YNIDI

-524 YNGYQYSQGAGIH
+524 YNGYQYSQGTGIH

-592 GIGILV
+592 GIGILI
-598 DESGTDGYLNKYPA
+598 DESGTDGYLNKYPS

-617 GNQRREYGSIGVF
+617 GNQRREYGSIGIF

-672 NFKVPVDSNR
+672 NFKVQLDTNKITDTSGTR
-682 IYRDKNPILE
+682 GRDPLLG
-692 KDSVFTY
+692 SY
-699 TRWSDYYLSEYF
+699 TTVEYF
-711 IMAKTIEPRFS
+711 MMAKTIEPRFS
-722 LWQDYGF
+722 LWQDFGF
-729 KKLIEDSTNT
+729 KKLIEDSTST
-739 ANYIVT
+739 AKYIVT
-745 KFSTTDH
+745 KFNTTDH

-769 AQVLLEKFRLYTT
+769 AQVLLERFRLYTT

-814 TYDDNYRLRSSA
+814 TYDDNYRIRSSA
-826 INALGKI
+826 INAMGKI

-845 VTKRLGELATEK
+845 VILRLNQLASEN
-857 SEKKIYIKDIAFAI
+857 SEKKLYNKDIAFALG
-871 NNYELNRYCLDG
+871 NYISPLG
-883 VYYLLNS
+883 MKTLLNML
-890 NYYGA
+890 NNNFYGA
-895 RFLAAQSLQKLDQTA
+895 RFVAAENLKKYPNLSLITYTDNAIPDYFMNERSLIAFLQSLTA
-910 RLYIMFGDEE
+910 LNSNDFMIVYN
-920 RIRKDQKL
+920 
-928 GFQAFLF
+928 FL
-935 YSSNISDTTLQQVM
+935 SV
-949 PYIKESPVFEFEE
+949 SPVYNNEAV
-962 IKYNL
+962 IYNL
-967 IDALKYRMDKSA
+967 IELLKHKIDNSGLQGIDVWYQ
-979 DAKFTDWCKQEI
+979 TQLNE
-991 YLLQSQVPL
+991 LQSKVHL

>member
-1 MKKLL
+1 EKE
-6 FIISLV
+6 II
-12 LICSN
+12 
-17 AISQQRDINTLLN
+17 
-30 QTLRNRGL
+30 
-38 TREDITIPIEFF
+38 
-50 STAEKNPTND
+50 
-60 VKLTLPLVMEMMT
+60 
-73 SPLGSIS
+73 
-80 HGRPNNARMDLMDD
+80 NN
-94 LAGMTDL
+94 
-101 EIYEAVSKIMQ
+101 
-112 LRFVNQ
+112 N
-118 EHIFNLFDLWLPRAV
+118 
-133 RLYDGLN
+133 
-140 NPKLELTDKLFSIIK
+140 LFSII
-155 ETKHS
+155 
-160 QDSLTA
+160 
-166 IFSNSDKEFLN
+166 
-177 KNIFSILEE
+177 EE
-186 SDSDDNSNFDILK
+186 SDESDESVTDIFK
-199 YNAARDSSIL
+199 YNQSRDSSIVI
-209 TSKKTMDILSKLDL
+209 SKSVLDLISKLPKDTLGPDYYNEIFNIYNTIYYLKNILPDL
-223 TLMDFSSFNSFK
+223 ENI
-235 MCNTLYNYVKDSLKQ
+235 Q
-250 NSLSDLSRHNNK
+250 NK
-262 YIQGD
+262 YVQGD
-267 FCYYSNEDGIRIAIG
+267 FYYYSDEDGIRIAIG

-294 FIIDLGGDDIYNIDH
+294 FIIDLGGDDIYNIDR
-309 PPLTSRRT
+309 PPL
-317 GSDSG
+317 GKG

-328 SGGFSCII
+328 DGGGCQCII

-457 LDIGRYNDHYVSM
+457 VDIGRYNDHYVSM

-517 DKGGHDK
+517 DKSGHDK
-524 YNGYQYSQGAGIH
+524 YNSYQYGQGAGIH

-551 YQSNGVSQGCGHD
+551 YQSDGVSQGCGHD
-564 FGYGMLWDVKGND
+564 FGFGMLWDVKGND

-592 GIGILV
+592 GIGILI
-598 DESGTDGYLNKYPA
+598 DESGTDGYLNKYPS

-657 TDFDYTDLPEQVSGD
+657 TDYDFTDLPEQVSGD
-672 NFKVPVDSNR
+672 NFKVPLDISGRSN
-682 IYRDKNPILE
+682 
-692 KDSVFTY
+692 Y
-699 TRWSDYYLSEYF
+699 TTEEYF
-711 IMAKTIEPRFS
+711 MMAKTIEPRFS

-739 ANYIVT
+739 ARYILT
-745 KFSTTDH
+745 KFNTTDH

-769 AQVLLEKFRLYTT
+769 AQVLLERFKLYTL
-782 GAGVFTQA
+782 GQGVFTQA

-801 TKDPSAKDYLLQL
+801 TKDPSAKDFLLQL
-814 TYDDNYRLRSSA
+814 TYDDNYRIRSSA

-833 NYDRS
+833 NYDKN

-845 VTKRLGELATEK
+845 VTKRLSELAAEG
-857 SEKKIYIKDIAFAI
+857 SDKKIYNKDIAFALG
-871 NNYELNRYCLDG
+871 NYISPAG
-883 VYYLLNS
+883 MQTLLNMLNN

-895 RFLAAQSLQKLDQTA
+895 RFVAAENLRKYPNLSLITFTDNAIPDYFMNERSLIAFLQSLTVLNSNDFMIV
-910 RLYIMFGDEE
+910 YN
-920 RIRKDQKL
+920 
-928 GFQAFLF
+928 FLSV
-935 YSSNISDTTLQQVM
+935 SSVYNNEAVI
-949 PYIKESPVFEFEE
+949 
-962 IKYNL
+962 YNL
-967 IDALKYRMDKSA
+967 IELLKYKIESSGDKGI
-979 DAKFTDWCKQEI
+979 DLWYQTELN
-991 YLLQSQVPL
+991 LLQSKVPL
-1000 KVK
+1000 RVR

>member
-1 MKKLL
+1 MKKLIL
-6 FIISLV
+6 IISLV

-17 AISQQRDINTLLN
+17 ILTQQRDINSLLD
-30 QTLRNRGL
+30 QTLRNRGM

-50 STAEKNPTND
+50 SAAEKNPTND
-60 VKLTLPLVMEMMT
+60 VKLTLPLVKEMMAN
-73 SPLGSIS
+73 PLRSQTWLDS
-80 HGRPNNARMDLMDD
+80 LVYKENSQFLYR
-94 LAGMTDL
+94 
-101 EIYEAVSKIMQ
+101 
-112 LRFVNQ
+112 
-118 EHIFNLFDLWLPRAV
+118 IFNEM
-133 RLYDGLN
+133 LN
-140 NPKLELTDKLFSIIK
+140 LELPLIMVDLFLPTADELGPYMINYFKDIKKRFEVTYK
-155 ETKHS
+155 ETY
-160 QDSLTA
+160 
-166 IFSNSDKEFLN
+166 SNDEKVFLSRHLM
-177 KNIFSILEE
+177 SILE
-186 SDSDDNSNFDILK
+186 DSEEENGSNIDIFK
-199 YNAARDSSIL
+199 YNAQRDSSISK
-209 TSKKTMDILSKLDL
+209 SKKTMDMLSRINLKKVLSDKFSNYQYL
-223 TLMDFSSFNSFK
+223 TAI
-235 MCNTLYNYVKDSLKQ
+235 YNYNYGKGRQQFQDTEII
-250 NSLSDLSRHNNK
+250 NNK
-262 YIQGD
+262 FVSGD
-267 FCYYSNEDGIRIAIG
+267 FHFYSDEDGIRIAIG

-294 FIIDLGGDDIYNIDH
+294 FIIDLGGDDVYNIENSS
-309 PPLTSRRT
+309 LNK
-317 GSDSG
+317 G
-322 GQGGVL
+322 GQGGL
-328 SGGFSCII
+328 SGGFKCII
-336 DLAGNDYYTTSSD
+336 DLSGNDYYTTSSD

-369 FYESKGSGNL
+369 YYESKGSGNL

-427 SYSQGFGMTEGVG
+427 SYSQGFGMTQGVG
-440 AIIDNKGND
+440 CIVDNKGND

-592 GIGILV
+592 GIGILI
-598 DESGTDGYLNKYPA
+598 DESGVDGYLNKFPQ

-617 GNQRREYGSIGVF
+617 GNPRREYGSIGVF
-630 LDASGTDYYSQPGY
+630 LDASGTDYYSNPGY
-644 DSTFINSSNWGVF
+644 DSTFINSSTWGVF
-657 TDFDYTDLPEQVSGD
+657 ADYDHKDMAEQISGD
-672 NFKVPVDSNR
+672 NFKVQLDTAKISDSSR
-682 IYRDKNPILE
+682 TRGRDPLQ
-692 KDSVFTY
+692 DTY
-699 TRWSDYYLSEYF
+699 TAEEYF

-722 LWQDYGF
+722 LWQEYGF
-729 KKLIEDSTNT
+729 RKLAEDSTNT
-739 ANYIVT
+739 ARYIVT
-745 KFSTTDH
+745 KFNTTDH

-769 AQVLLEKFRLYTT
+769 AQVLLDKFRLYTT

-814 TYDDNYRLRSSA
+814 TFDENYRLRSSA

-833 NYDRS
+833 NYDKT
-838 DKEFIDK
+838 DKEFIEK
-845 VTKRLGELATEK
+845 VILRLNELAAEN
-857 SEKKIYIKDIAFAI
+857 SPKKLYNKDIAFALGNYI
-871 NNYELNRYCLDG
+871 SPLGMQTLLGMLNN
-883 VYYLLNS
+883 S
-890 NYYGA
+890 FYGA
-895 RFLAAQSLQKLDQTA
+895 RFVAAENLKKYSELALVTLGSNAIPEYLSNERSLIAFT
-910 RLYIMFGDEE
+910 
-920 RIRKDQKL
+920 
-928 GFQAFLF
+928 QAMSQLNSNDFKVLF
-935 YSSNISDTTLQQVM
+935 TYLIV
-949 PYIKESPVFEFEE
+949 SPVYNNEAV
-962 IKYNL
+962 IYNL
-967 IDALKYRMDKSA
+967 ISLLKYKIESSGEKGLDVWYRNEIDK
-979 DAKFTDWCKQEI
+979 
-991 YLLQSQVPL
+991 LQMKVSL